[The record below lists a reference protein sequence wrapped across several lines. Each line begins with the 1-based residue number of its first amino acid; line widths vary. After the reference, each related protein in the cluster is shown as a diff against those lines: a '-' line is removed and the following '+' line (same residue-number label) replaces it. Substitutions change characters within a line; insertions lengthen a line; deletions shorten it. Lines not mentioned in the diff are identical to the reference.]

1 MARPRQAWSPH
12 DRDGLGASR
21 VAVSAGPPLR
31 VADFLARRLPRVG
44 DWAERLA
51 RGEVLDADGRPVD
64 PAALCRHGSVLWYWR
79 EQPDEPVI
87 PFELELL
94 HQDEHLVVV
103 DKPHFLPVTP
113 GGRWVRQTALV
124 RLKQQ
129 LGIATLAPMHRL
141 DLETA
146 GVLVFMVQPDTR
158 NAYQALLR
166 EQRVHKVYE
175 AVAPWREGLALPLTA
190 RHRLQDRDDEAFMQ
204 VQVVEGEPN
213 AQTRVELISRLG
225 PGGTGPQAHYRLLPA
240 GGRRHQLRAQMNAL
254 GLPIASDRIYPVLQP
269 APAPGA
275 APDWSLPLQLLAREI
290 AFDDPMTGQPR
301 RFVSRCRLAGLAAH
315 PGREAANAGMDV
327 SREANGPPGPGG
339 SYDARPSRPAG

>member
-1 MARPRQAWSPH
+1 MARPRPAWSPP

-21 VAVSAGPPLR
+21 VAVSAGPPVR
-31 VADFLARRLPRVG
+31 VADFLAQRLPRVH
-44 DWAERLA
+44 DWPERLA
-51 RGEVLDADGRPVD
+51 RGEVLDSEGRPVD

-79 EQPDEPVI
+79 EQPDEPRI

-124 RLKQQ
+124 QLKRQ
-129 LGIATLAPMHRL
+129 LGIPTLAPMHRL

-166 EQRVHKVYE
+166 GQRVHKVYE
-175 AVAPWREGLALPLTA
+175 AVAPWRADLALPLTA
-190 RHRLQDRDDEAFMQ
+190 RHRLQDRDDDAFMQ

-213 AQTRVELISRLG
+213 AQTRVELIARLG
-225 PGGTGPQAHYRLLPA
+225 PGARSGLAHYRLLPA

-254 GLPIASDRIYPVLQP
+254 GLPIVGDRIYPVLQP
-269 APAPGA
+269 APSPGA
-275 APDWSLPLQLLAREI
+275 APDWTRPLQLLAREI
-290 AFDDPMTGQPR
+290 AFDDPLTGQPR
-301 RFVSRCRLAGLAAH
+301 RFVSRRRLAGLDSMLD
-315 PGREAANAGMDV
+315 AGQPAGQD
-327 SREANGPPGPGG
+327 AGACADAGGP
-339 SYDARPSRPAG
+339 YDARPLPPAGQV